1 MKNSIKVLIAGVSLV
16 VLSGCTSVGS
26 QPTGNEEATYYTSSG
41 VSQDYE
47 LFENIS
53 VETHEFLETTKN
65 AFSAKS
71 TANLNNENAKKVIE
85 ASLNEANLL
94 ARGEGRYLLTARL
107 VDADLAGVFIGT
119 NRNEKRSITIEYNLV
134 DLFNQSSLY
143 DNVITGRAE
152 RDAPFVANAW
162 TQQKIT
168 SEIAYKDN
176 FRQLIEDLKDL

>member
-1 MKNSIKVLIAGVSLV
+1 MKNSIKMLIAGVSLA
-16 VLSGCTSVGS
+16 VLSGCASVGP
-26 QPTGNEEATYYTSSG
+26 QPTGNEYATYYTSSG
-41 VSQDYE
+41 VAQDHE
-47 LFENIS
+47 LFENVS

-65 AFSAKS
+65 HLSSKS

-85 ASLNEANLL
+85 ASLDEANLL
-94 ARGEGRYLLTARL
+94 AGGEGRYLLTARL
-107 VDADLAGVFIGT
+107 VDADLAGVILGT

-134 DLFNQSSLY
+134 DLFDQGSLY
-143 DNVITGRAE
+143 DNVITGNADRN
-152 RDAPFVANAW
+152 APFMANAW